1 MDLFPDGA
9 FVLLESRVTGKYVHA
24 DGDWERVS
32 LRPNGPVPSLNA
44 VWRVEH
50 WVSPD
55 QGNTFVLLQNAAYGR
70 YLSFSMRKAQT
81 GHRGRR
87 TTQMD
92 RSEPNVLQNLNAYPW
107 MWTVERLNPPD
118 QDYVSLRYFTCY
130 LRANGRYLP
139 WNIRVTADVDPDA
152 PRVTTMMHWTVHQVA
167 ASPVPQPLPLTLED
181 QGAPGGLLFPHPPRT
196 IRHVRASD
204 EGEFDQNHH
213 NWPSFAFYDSS
224 VTNLR
229 YELVQLQHDL
239 KWSEDMSAYTLCM
252 LPGSHGRLMPLVTDD
267 LPSSLDSMNIV
278 VFRTESPGAAALVY
292 PQIDAPA
299 Q

>member
-9 FVLLESRVTGKYVHA
+9 FVRLESRVTGKYVHA

-70 YLSFSMRKAQT
+70 YLSFSIRKAKT
-81 GHRGRR
+81 GHRGCR
-87 TTQMD
+87 TTQLD
-92 RSEPNVLQNLNAYPW
+92 RTEPQALNAYPW

-130 LRANGRYLP
+130 LRANGKYLP

-167 ASPVPQPLPLTLED
+167 ASPVPQPLPVTLEY
-181 QGAPGGLLFPHPPRT
+181 QVRGFAILSPSLRCVGLQL
-196 IRHVRASD
+196 
-204 EGEFDQNHH
+204 
-213 NWPSFAFYDSS
+213 SS
-224 VTNLR
+224 I
-229 YELVQLQHDL
+229 
-239 KWSEDMSAYTLCM
+239 
-252 LPGSHGRLMPLVTDD
+252 G
-267 LPSSLDSMNIV
+267 
-278 VFRTESPGAAALVY
+278 
-292 PQIDAPA
+292 
-299 Q
+299 